1 MIFLILVLSI
11 RIHVHVTVYAQTTLY
26 INDYKWEDTYVPKSS
41 LVPRPSASSA
51 PLTFELARNQK
62 SGGES
67 GEFYHVSDV
76 KGREKVLGR

>member
-1 MIFLILVLSI
+1 MPSRQF
-11 RIHVHVTVYAQTTLY
+11 TAAQARDQACLCSY
-26 INDYKWEDTYVPKSS
+26 PKQCIIS

-51 PLTFELARNQK
+51 HLTFELARNQK

-76 KGREKVLGR
+76 KGREKVERT

>member
-1 MIFLILVLSI
+1 MHHPPMEVC
-11 RIHVHVTVYAQTTLY
+11 
-26 INDYKWEDTYVPKSS
+26 S

-51 PLTFELARNQK
+51 HLTFELARNQK

-76 KGREKVLGR
+76 KGREKVERT